1 MTDYEALFKQSSRAY
16 DNKDYDQMMSH
27 VADDYQFYGMTDDG
41 PQLRAANKEQA
52 MAALSLVLESDAY
65 VKGEVAFLKA
75 FGNIVVALEKDQ
87 FREGDEV
94 VTRSS
99 LGVYEYQGDKL
110 VRAYSFSVQD
120 DG

>member
-1 MTDYEALFKQSSRAY
+1 MPDYEQLFKSSSRAY
-16 DNKDYDQMMSH
+16 DDKNYDRMMSH
-27 VADDYQFYGMTDDG
+27 VADDYHFYGMTDAG
-41 PQLRAANKEQA
+41 PKLRAANKEQA
-52 MAALSLVLESDAY
+52 MAALRMVLESDAY
-65 VKGEVAFLKA
+65 IKGEVAFLRA

-110 VRAYSFSVQD
+110 VRAYSFAVQD
-120 DG
+120 ET